1 MKETP
6 TFSDESRRCGR
17 HRERG
22 NVASLVLVA
31 IGLTAS
37 AAQADETGI
46 DFFEKRIRPV
56 LVDRCYKCHGPD
68 AARTEAA
75 SAKGGLRLDTREGL
89 RRGGGRG
96 PAIVPGKPGESLLLR
111 AISHT
116 YPDPDLRMP
125 PTGKLPDSAIADFA
139 AWVEMGAP
147 DPREGRQDGKHAA
160 AASAAANARDF
171 WSFKPPR
178 PPPIPPV
185 GRSDWA
191 RTPIDAFILARM
203 EAAGL
208 APAPDADRRTLI
220 RRATYD
226 LTGLPPSAEEI
237 EAFER
242 DDSAEAFERVVDR
255 RLASPR
261 FGERWG
267 RHWLDVAR
275 YADTKGYVYSDREEA
290 RFVHSHVYR
299 DWVIRAFNEDLP
311 YDRFLLLQIAGDRLV
326 EDGGDARDLAALGF
340 LTLGRRLL
348 GNIHDIID
356 DRIDVV
362 MRGTQALTVTCAR
375 CHDHKFDP
383 VPTRDYYSLYGVFN
397 GSTERLVRLVKAKG
411 EAGEDLAY
419 EKEMRAREE
428 KLEKTFE
435 AKKAS
440 MVDRLRS
447 KAGEYLVAVLDVAS
461 LPSEEFYAI
470 RGPDD
475 LNPVV
480 VRQWQAHLFHARKEF
495 HPVWAPWH
503 AFEKIPS
510 ADFAARA
517 AAVIESY
524 ASDGASVDARVDA
537 ARRVNP
543 LVLEAL
549 TRPLPASMADV
560 ARSYG
565 KLLEGIH
572 TRWKAAAEK
581 AKKSGAPLPA
591 VLPDAAAEEL
601 RQAIYAADSPAM
613 VPSGSINEMEW
624 FFDEGTRVELA
635 KLSAEIERWII
646 ASTAAPPHSVILA
659 DRPEQWNARVFIRG
673 NPSNRG
679 EEVPRRYLEAIAG
692 EKREPFALG
701 SGRLEMARAIARPEN
716 PLTARVMVNR
726 IWLQLLGAGLVRT
739 PSDFGTRSEPPSH
752 PELLDHLACRFV
764 AEGWSVKK
772 TIRAMVL
779 SRTYRQSC
787 EADARKLTSDP
798 ENRLLARMSRKRLD
812 FESMRDSLLA
822 VSGELDLRMGGRPV
836 DLTAAP
842 AVPRRTVYGN
852 VDRQF
857 LPGFFRVFDVANPDL
872 HSPQRHATTVPQQ
885 ALYLMN
891 SPFVVERARALAA
904 RMAEAGETPVER
916 IRRLHRLVFSL
927 EASARQIELAL
938 SFIATV
944 PPDPP
949 PAPPPPPPAWL
960 YGWGEFDEASGRV
973 ITFKPLPHWT
983 GEAWQGGPNWPDPKL
998 GWVQIKADGGH
1009 AGNDLGHAAIRR
1021 WIAPRAATVSIAGKA
1036 AHRPKEG
1043 NGIHARIVSS
1053 RAGSLWD
1060 AVVHNKDAKA
1070 EVAGVCVEAG
1080 DTIDFVV
1087 DCRGDIGYDEF
1098 ELAPVIRETAAQGE
1112 GAEWDAKKD
1121 FGGGPPPP
1129 PRPLEPWE
1137 MVAQALILS
1146 NEFLFVD

>member
-1 MKETP
+1 M
-6 TFSDESRRCGR
+6 
-17 HRERG
+17 
-22 NVASLVLVA
+22 ALILVA
-31 IGLTAS
+31 LCLTAPS
-37 AAQADETGI
+37 ELADENRF
-46 DFFEKRIRPV
+46 DFFENRIRPV

-68 AARTEAA
+68 SARTEAA
-75 SAKGGLRLDTREGL
+75 SPKGGLRLDSRGGL
-89 RRGGGRG
+89 LRGGGRG

-116 YPDPDLRMP
+116 HQDPDLRMP
-125 PTGKLPDSAIADFA
+125 PSGKLADSSIADFT
-139 AWVEMGAP
+139 AWIAMGAP
-147 DPREGRQDGKHAA
+147 DPREGTAA
-160 AASAAANARDF
+160 GETAALRAGRNARDF

-185 GRSDWA
+185 ERSDRA

-208 APAPDADRRTLI
+208 EPAPEADRRTLI
-220 RRATYD
+220 RRAAYD
-226 LTGLPPSAEEI
+226 LTGLPPSADEIAAFEEDGSE

-242 DDSAEAFERVVDR
+242 AVDR
-255 RLASPR
+255 FLASPR

-275 YADTKGYVYSDREEA
+275 YADTKGYVYSDREEG

-311 YDRFLLLQIAGDRLV
+311 YDRFLLLQIAADRLV

-362 MRGTQALTVTCAR
+362 MRGTQALTVACAR

-383 VPTRDYYSLYGVFN
+383 IPQRDYYSLYGVFN
-397 GSTERLVRLVKAKG
+397 GSTERLVRLVKDQGKAP
-411 EAGEDLAY
+411 EYLAY

-428 KLEKTFE
+428 KLQKTFE

-447 KAGEYLVAVLDVAS
+447 KAGEYLVAVLDVES

-480 VRQWQAHLFHARKEF
+480 VRQWQAYLFHARKEF

-503 AFEKIPS
+503 AFEKIP
-510 ADFAARA
+510 AAEIAARA
-517 AAVIESY
+517 AGIIEGF
-524 ASDGASVDARVDA
+524 ASGGAGIGSG
-537 ARRVNP
+537 RRVNP

-549 TRPLPASMADV
+549 TRPLPASKPDV
-560 ARSYG
+560 ARAYG
-565 KLLEGIH
+565 KLLDGIQ
-572 TRWKAAAEK
+572 TRWKSALEE
-581 AKKSGAPLPA
+581 AKKSGSAPPA
-591 VLPDAAAEEL
+591 ALPDAAAEEL
-601 RQAIYAADSPAM
+601 REVLHAADSPAM
-613 VPSGSINEMEW
+613 VPPGSINEMEW
-624 FFDEGTRVELA
+624 FFDEGTRVEIA
-635 KLSAEIERWII
+635 KLNAEIERWIL
-646 ASTAAPPHSVILA
+646 ASPASPPHSVILA
-659 DRPEQWNARVFIRG
+659 DRSEQRNARVFIRG

-679 EEVPRRYLEAIAG
+679 EEVPRRYLEAIDG
-692 EKREPFALG
+692 PEREPFALG
-701 SGRLEMARAIARPEN
+701 SGRLEMARAIARPDN

-726 IWLQLLGAGLVRT
+726 IWLELFGAGLVRT

-752 PELLDHLACRFV
+752 PDLLDYLACRFV
-764 AEGWSVKK
+764 AEGWSMKK
-772 TIRAMVL
+772 AIRAMVL
-779 SRTYRQSC
+779 SRVYRQSC
-787 EADARKLTSDP
+787 EADPLKLTADP
-798 ENRLLARMSRKRLD
+798 ENRLLGRMRRKRLD
-812 FESMRDSLLA
+812 FEAMRDSLLA

-836 DLTAAP
+836 DLAAAP
-842 AVPRRTVYGN
+842 AIPRRTVYGN

-857 LPGFFRVFDVANPDL
+857 LPGFFRVFDVANPDQ

-891 SPFVVERARALAA
+891 SPFVVERARTLAA
-904 RMAEAGETPVER
+904 RAAGSGEIPVER
-916 IRRLHRLVFSL
+916 IRRLHRAVFSS
-927 EASARQIELAL
+927 EPSPRQIERAL
-938 SFIATV
+938 SFVAAV

-949 PAPPPPPPAWL
+949 SPPPPPPPAWR
-960 YGWGEFDEASGRV
+960 YGWGEFDETAGRV
-973 ITFKPLPHWT
+973 KGFSPLPHWT

-1009 AGNDLGHAAIRR
+1009 AGNDRAHMAIRR
-1021 WIAPRAATVSIAGKA
+1021 WVAPRALAVSIAGKA

-1060 AVVHNKDAKA
+1060 AAIHDKDAKA
-1070 EVAGVCVEAG
+1070 EVKDVRVEPG

-1087 DCRGDIGYDEF
+1087 DCKGDITSDEF
-1098 ELAPVIRETAAQGE
+1098 EWAPVIREAAAEGE

-1121 FGGGPPPP
+1121 FGGRPPPP
-1129 PRPLEPWE
+1129 PRPLSAWE

-1146 NEFLFVD
+1146 NEFVFVD